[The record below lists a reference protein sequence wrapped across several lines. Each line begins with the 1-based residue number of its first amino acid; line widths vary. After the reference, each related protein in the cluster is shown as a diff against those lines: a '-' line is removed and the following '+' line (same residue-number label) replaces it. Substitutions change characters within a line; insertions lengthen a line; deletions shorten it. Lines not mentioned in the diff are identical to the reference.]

1 MGFIKWLLGKKEESS
16 EIDGAIS
23 QEKQEEEKQEEEI
36 PEVREESPETKLIS
50 VSKVTPS
57 SIPEGSTVVAESQI
71 PEYCSIGNLV
81 FEKM

>member
-23 QEKQEEEKQEEEI
+23 QEKQEEEI

-57 SIPEGSTVVAESQI
+57 SIPGSSASTRT
-71 PEYCSIGNLV
+71 
-81 FEKM
+81 